1 MLRRIDII
9 ASDVLAKGSCLFH
22 LRFEEML
29 SVYMVPDT
37 GGKGEKYMKSK
48 IKYTDEPIG
57 KTESCKRFSATAR
70 SVGA

>member
-1 MLRRIDII
+1 
-9 ASDVLAKGSCLFH
+9 
-22 LRFEEML
+22 ML